1 MLALTPRGYMLGV
14 GEDQGEPT
22 MEEMLTFDRLTF
34 DKNKALV
41 RRWLEEVFSRGE
53 LDAANGLF
61 TSNYV
66 LHDPS
71 FPRDVYGPEGIKRYV
86 SVYRVAL
93 PDLEVTVEDQ
103 LAEGDKIVTRWT
115 ASGTH
120 SGEFL
125 GLAPTRQEI
134 AVSSIEFDRVAGG
147 RIDEAWVGYHP
158 FAEPTLDLG
167 LVDRGSAV
175 MAEAFPDL
183 RMTEADS
190 VREDDK
196 VAFRWL
202 LSGTHLGRFMGVVA
216 TGRRV
221 EAMGIDIV
229 RVADGEIAEHWGEFD
244 VIGLLRQIGVI
255 THLGN
260 KP

>member
-1 MLALTPRGYMLGV
+1 
-14 GEDQGEPT
+14 
-22 MEEMLTFDRLTF
+22 
-34 DKNKALV
+34 
-41 RRWLEEVFSRGE
+41 
-53 LDAANGLF
+53 
-61 TSNYV
+61 
-66 LHDPS
+66 
-71 FPRDVYGPEGIKRYV
+71 VYGPEGIKRYV

-115 ASGTH
+115 TRGTH

-134 AVSSIEFDRVAGG
+134 AVSGIEFDRVVSG

-229 RVADGEIAEHWGEFD
+229 RVADGEIAEHWGEYD